1 MIRRMLLAYQA
12 VARTFGVRV
21 APVFGA
27 WLYGNLRLGVAL
39 AMALDPLFFPRLRT
53 TTVRAPVA
61 IVGNPRTGTTFLQR
75 FLVDTGAGAGQQLWR
90 MVYPSLVLQTLLRP
104 FVPFLERV
112 SPARYHTTVAHDTN
126 LLSVEVDDV
135 SVFFRYFDGFFLYG
149 FLLGW
154 HETDFKDDFD
164 PRVRDTSERDFAW
177 LEAVWKRSLVW
188 TGRDRVI
195 AKLFSVGTRTP
206 AFMARFPD
214 AKVLY
219 MARDP
224 LAVIPSTLSL
234 VTGVLDK
241 MFGYWSLPEAV
252 RKRHTERLY
261 AGLVQILQRF
271 HEDWTEGRI
280 DKSRVRVVRFD
291 RMMSDF
297 EGEMTDIAKFLDWQ
311 PTDAQ
316 WAEIR
321 RVAAEQRTYKS
332 AHTYDLARFGLDEAR
347 IRRDCAFVYDTFLT
361 PTSPP

>member
-1 MIRRMLLAYQA
+1 MMRRMLRAWQA
-12 VARTFGVRV
+12 VGSTFGVWV
-21 APVFGA
+21 APVVTA
-27 WLYGNLRLGVAL
+27 WLFVNLRLFVAL
-39 AMALDPLFFPRLRT
+39 AMAMDPLFFPRLRT
-53 TTVRAPVA
+53 TSVRAPVA

-90 MVYPSLVLQTLLRP
+90 MLYPSLVLQTMVRP
-104 FVPFLERV
+104 FVPWLERV
-112 SPARYHTTVAHDTN
+112 SPARHHTTVAHDTS

-177 LEAVWKRSLVW
+177 LEALWRRSLVW

-206 AFMARFPD
+206 AFLARFPD
-214 AKVLY
+214 AKILY
-219 MARDP
+219 LARDP

-241 MFGYWSLPEAV
+241 RFGYWTLPEDV

-261 AGLVQILQRF
+261 QGLVQILQRF
-271 HEDWTEGRI
+271 HEDWAAGRI
-280 DKSRVRVVRFD
+280 PKDRVRIVRFD
-291 RMMSDF
+291 RLMSDF
-297 EGEMTDIAKFLDWQ
+297 EGELADIARFLDWQ
-311 PTDAQ
+311 PTEAQ
-316 WAEIR
+316 QAEIR
-321 RVAAEQRTYKS
+321 RVGEEQRRYKS
-332 AHTYDLARFGLDEAR
+332 PHTYDLARFGLDADR
-347 IRRDCAFVYDTFLT
+347 IRKDCAFVYDTFLN
-361 PTSPP
+361 PSDPS